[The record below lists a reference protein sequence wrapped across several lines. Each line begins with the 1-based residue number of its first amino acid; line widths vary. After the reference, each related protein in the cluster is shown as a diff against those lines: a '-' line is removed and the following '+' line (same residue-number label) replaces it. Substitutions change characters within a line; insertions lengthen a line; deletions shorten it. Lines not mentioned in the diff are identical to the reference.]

1 VPPINSAA
9 YFVQKSPSKC
19 ARLFAT
25 LRGYA
30 RVSTTG
36 QNLDAQRA
44 VLKGAGCEVIH
55 EDQRT
60 GANVNRP
67 GLTSLIDESQAG
79 DVVIVARLDRLAR
92 STRDLLNIMD
102 QLAEKAVG
110 FRSLAEPWAD
120 TTSAGGKLVMT
131 IFAGIA
137 EFERSLIAERAA
149 AGREAARARGVHLG
163 RPPALTAHQKRQAKA
178 MLKDG
183 APVGE
188 IAATFGVSAS
198 TIRRLS

>member
-1 VPPINSAA
+1 M
-9 YFVQKSPSKC
+9 
-19 ARLFAT
+19 

-30 RVSTTG
+30 RVSTIG

-44 VLKGAGCEVIH
+44 ALKAAGCEAIH

-60 GANVNRP
+60 GTNVNRP
-67 GLTSLIDESQAG
+67 GLASLINESQAD

-102 QLAEKAVG
+102 QLADRGVG

-163 RPPALTAHQKRQAKA
+163 RPPALTAHQKRQARA
-178 MLKDG
+178 MRQSG

-188 IAATFGVSAS
+188 IAALFGVSAS
-198 TIRRLS
+198 TIRRL